1 MEFEKLKKVIAEV
14 FSVDPDEITLDT
26 TFTDDLGAD
35 SLDLF
40 QIIMGLEEEFDVE
53 IAPEKA
59 ENIKTVEE
67 ALEMIKN
74 EIN

>member
-14 FSVDPDEITLDT
+14 LSVDPDEITLDT

-59 ENIKTVEE
+59 ESIKKVEE

-74 EIN
+74 ELN